1 MTAGQA
7 NEVAQV
13 VDSAKFSDV
22 FLTAVE
28 GLSPR
33 DRERMTRFDTT
44 MLRMRRPTNSGKRA
58 RLRNVTTPHWGE
70 LTTKVPMQRHRR
82 RRDPR

>member
-1 MTAGQA
+1 MTAGHA

-13 VDSAKFSDV
+13 IDSAKFSDL
-22 FLTAVE
+22 FLTVE
-28 GLSPR
+28 GRNPATG
-33 DRERMTRFDTT
+33 ERMTRFDTT

-58 RLRNVTTPHWGE
+58 RPRNVTTPHWDE
-70 LTTKVPMQRHRR
+70 LTTKVPMQRDRR